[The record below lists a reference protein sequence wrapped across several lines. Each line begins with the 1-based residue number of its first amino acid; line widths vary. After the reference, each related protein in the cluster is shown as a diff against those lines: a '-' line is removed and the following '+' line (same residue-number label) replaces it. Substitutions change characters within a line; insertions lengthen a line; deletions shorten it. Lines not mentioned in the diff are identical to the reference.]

1 MPRVIVKKKL
11 REGISIFILR
21 NTCPFSY
28 NNLPYLIYNTFFPDK
43 SKPKKKEKT
52 EKKKRDQKNDVK
64 NNKS

>member
-1 MPRVIVKKKL
+1 MKTKL
-11 REGISIFILR
+11 REGISILIFRYPCL
-21 NTCPFSY
+21 FSY
-28 NNLPYLIYNTFFPDK
+28 NNLPYLLYNNAFFPDK